1 MPERAFRI
9 DRIRPAL
16 TANDLL
22 QSGCLHNPQREC
34 KAVMQWMPWLTRL
47 FSAEADIAVFH
58 DFRRPPFG
66 GGNQFMLALSGELE
80 GRGFRVERNRLSPS
94 SRACLFNSFNFDF
107 RSLRRAGK
115 SGSARM
121 VHRVD
126 GPVDRYRGDTR
137 GVDRR
142 IWEINREVADATIF
156 QSQYSLDAHRELG
169 FEFRAPIV
177 IHNAVDPAVFFP
189 GEARLSAGARKTRL
203 VSSSWSDNLNKGAAV
218 YKWLEENLD
227 WGRYE
232 YTFVGRSPVRFDRIR
247 MQAPVAPRRLAAL
260 LREHDIFI
268 TASLHDPCSNALLEA
283 LACGLPAIYARSGGH
298 PELVGDAG
306 YGFDN
311 REEIP
316 ELLACLV
323 GSHELARRAIDVPR
337 LARVG
342 TAYLK
347 VMGLRDTAAE

>member
-1 MPERAFRI
+1 
-9 DRIRPAL
+9 
-16 TANDLL
+16 LL
-22 QSGCLHNPQREC
+22 QR
-34 KAVMQWMPWLTRL
+34 LTRS
-47 FSAEADIAVFH
+47 FHANADIAVFH

-80 GRGFRVERNRLSPS
+80 GRGYRVERNRLSPAA
-94 SRACLFNSFNFDF
+94 RACLFNSFNFDF
-107 RSLRRAGK
+107 RSLRHAGK
-115 SGSARM
+115 AESARM

-126 GPVDRYRGDTR
+126 GPVDRYRGDRR

-142 IWEINREVADATIF
+142 IWQINREVADVTIF

-169 FEFRAPIV
+169 LEFRAPVV
-177 IHNAVDPAVFFP
+177 IRNAVDPAVFFP
-189 GEARLSAGARKTRL
+189 VESALSPGSRKTRL
-203 VSSSWSDNLNKGAAV
+203 ISSSWSDNPNKGAAV

-247 MQAPVAPRRLAAL
+247 MQPPVAPRRLAAL

-283 LACGLPAIYARSGGH
+283 LACGLPAIFARSGGH
-298 PELVGDAG
+298 PELVDDAG
-306 YGFDN
+306 YGFDQ

-316 ELLACLV
+316 DLLGRLV
-323 GSHELARRAIDVPR
+323 GIHEQAREAINVPR
-337 LARVG
+337 LAKVG

-347 VMGLRDTAAE
+347 AMGLSVTAAE